1 MKVLVTGSS
10 GLVGKVAVEYLIAA
24 GHEVVPYDLSDGQD
38 ILNVEQLSGVTQ
50 GCSTIVHLAAMDE
63 PVESEIGPATT
74 GTAEKIFEVNVQGTK
89 NVLCAAKENG
99 VQRVVVL
106 SSVDVFGVFM
116 GKGVPDYLP
125 LDDNHPLRP
134 VGPYAESKVQVEDLC
149 EQFTAE
155 THVPTIC
162 LRSPGIFTESIYQ
175 FIRNLRAQNPEAEWS
190 PIWEYGAFI
199 DVRDVVATIVQSV
212 QARVQGHHRL
222 LICADDISSTE
233 LDTLSLVHKL
243 LPQVEWRGGEVYTQN
258 RFKALL
264 NTEPAKQLLGFNP
277 SYAWRNN

>member
-1 MKVLVTGSS
+1 MKILVTGSS
-10 GLVGKVAVEYLIAA
+10 GLVGKVAVEYLTAA
-24 GHEVVPYDLSDGQD
+24 GHAVVPYDLANGQD
-38 ILNVEQLSGVTQ
+38 ILHATSLSNEAN
-50 GCSTIVHLAAMDE
+50 GCDVVVHLAAMDE

-89 NVLCAAKENG
+89 NVLAAAKQCN
-99 VQRVVVL
+99 VQRVAVL

-149 EQFTAE
+149 EQFTTE
-155 THVPTIC
+155 TNVPTIC
-162 LRSPGIFTESIYQ
+162 LRPPGIFTESIYE
-175 FIRNLRAQNPEAEWS
+175 FIWNLRAQNPEAEWS

-199 DVRDVVATIVQSV
+199 DVRDVAAVIVQAV
-212 QARVQGHHRL
+212 QALVEGHHRL
-222 LICADDISSTE
+222 LICADDISSAK

-243 LPQVEWRGGEVYTQN
+243 LPQVEWRGGEVYEQN
-258 RFKALL
+258 KFKSLL
-264 NTEPAKQLLGFNP
+264 DTTPAKEVLGFNP
-277 SYAWRNN
+277 QYRWRN